1 MQLALHLVTL
11 ASPMTTNLFAEGF
24 KRFDILVYLFI
35 FFLFSLA
42 QSYPST
48 AAGIGG
54 HAVRTEHKLASL
66 SNIAFFRGVNTNKP
80 QGKQLIYP

>member
-1 MQLALHLVTL
+1 M
-11 ASPMTTNLFAEGF
+11 
-24 KRFDILVYLFI
+24 YLFI

-42 QSYPST
+42 QLPLT

-66 SNIAFFRGVNTNKP
+66 SNIAFFHGVNSNKP
-80 QGKQLIYP
+80 QGKRYMYP